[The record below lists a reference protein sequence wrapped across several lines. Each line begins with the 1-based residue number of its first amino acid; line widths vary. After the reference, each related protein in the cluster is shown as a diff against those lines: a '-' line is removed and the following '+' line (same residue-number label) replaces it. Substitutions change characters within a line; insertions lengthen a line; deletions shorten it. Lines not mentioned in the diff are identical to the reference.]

1 MLYEL
6 INPSDAYVF
15 EAQTEEVAVLTAWL
29 LSPSYGARAKDSETC
44 FGIPGFMDDPK
55 AEFEARYG
63 RTPVEAVMAL
73 RLEIAAAMESMILGN
88 FKDWPLY
95 QEAYGAIDDA
105 EKRRNFKA
113 RWREKRTSMNDIGS
127 EAERISCDLRKGA

>member
-44 FGIPGFMDDPK
+44 FGIPEFMDDPK
-55 AEFEARYG
+55 MEFETRYG

-105 EKRRNFKA
+105 KKRLNFKA
-113 RWREKRTSMNDIGS
+113 RWQERRTSMNDIGS

>member
-29 LSPSYGARAKDSETC
+29 LSPSYGARAKDGETC

-95 QEAYGAIDDA
+95 QEAYGAIEDA
-105 EKRRNFKA
+105 EKRRNFKV

>member
-29 LSPSYGARAKDSETC
+29 LSPSYGARAKDGETC

-95 QEAYGAIDDA
+95 QEAYGAIEDA
-105 EKRRNFKA
+105 KKRRNFKA

>member
-55 AEFEARYG
+55 AEFETRYG

-95 QEAYGAIDDA
+95 QEAYGAIADA

-113 RWREKRTSMNDIGS
+113 RWRENRTSMNDIGS

>member
-1 MLYEL
+1 
-6 INPSDAYVF
+6 
-15 EAQTEEVAVLTAWL
+15 
-29 LSPSYGARAKDSETC
+29 
-44 FGIPGFMDDPK
+44 
-55 AEFEARYG
+55 
-63 RTPVEAVMAL
+63 
-73 RLEIAAAMESMILGN
+73 MILGN

-95 QEAYGAIDDA
+95 QEAYGAIEDA

>member
-29 LSPSYGARAKDSETC
+29 LSPSYGARAKDGETC

-63 RTPVEAVMAL
+63 RTPAEAVMAL

-95 QEAYGAIDDA
+95 QEAYGAIEDA
-105 EKRRNFKA
+105 EKRRNFKV

>member
-29 LSPSYGARAKDSETC
+29 LSPSYGARAKDGETC

-88 FKDWPLY
+88 FKD
-95 QEAYGAIDDA
+95 
-105 EKRRNFKA
+105 
-113 RWREKRTSMNDIGS
+113 
-127 EAERISCDLRKGA
+127 